1 MVKIVIIDELE
12 PIVLKGDTILGTTVS
27 YKNSKDSTA
36 FVSGI
41 RDLEMLPKILGATS
55 ARILKSCFSGEVPVK
70 ACADFHETFNLTVL
84 EREED
89 FNEEETGKEN

>member
-27 YKNSKDSTA
+27 YKNKDSTA

-70 ACADFHETFNLTVL
+70 AYADFHETFNLTAA
-84 EREED
+84 EREEVS
-89 FNEEETGKEN
+89 NEEETGKEN